1 MTTAARRLPPE
12 GEDGYSEYSKL
23 TCEGPAAARNGAA
36 AKALLL
42 FFHSPRSGPSRRM
55 DGLVS
60 WLYVRERQRL
70 CLRMVDI
77 DVEGDIASRFDVSD
91 VPTLI
96 LVKGRR
102 VVSRLDGKVTG
113 KQLDDSMLP
122 HLRP

>member
-1 MTTAARRLPPE
+1 
-12 GEDGYSEYSKL
+12 
-23 TCEGPAAARNGAA
+23 
-36 AKALLL
+36 
-42 FFHSPRSGPSRRM
+42 
-55 DGLVS
+55 
-60 WLYVRERQRL
+60 
-70 CLRMVDI
+70 MVDI